1 MEVPAWR
8 NHLLL
13 LLLLVKLPEQQH
25 LFWGAHGMGQ
35 ALCGYGCLMGEW
47 EEPLV
52 LFQHVSASGHGVV
65 NRACRRPSH

>member
-1 MEVPAWR
+1 
-8 NHLLL
+8 
-13 LLLLVKLPEQQH
+13 
-25 LFWGAHGMGQ
+25 MGQ